1 MTCHQQSQQNWW
13 CLALRLAATTPSLHQ
28 APSCPLVSAFALCF
42 SLWFCSAFCLGVSFS
57 SFSTLQSLS
66 QALDSSNIIYPRAVM
81 SFPEW
86 LTSPF
91 LCSLN
96 TSELVTAELK
106 RPGCEYH
113 KRVCFPHL
121 TGTSGGDHGNAP
133 DIEQVANGAA
143 GFLIGPSP
151 QPAGLSYCFI
161 FGQQGQVY
169 SHDLGKRRE
178 PSTQAGTFYFSSWR
192 GQRSL
197 RTPI

>member
-1 MTCHQQSQQNWW
+1 MSPAKSAKLMVSGTKAGRHHPV
-13 CLALRLAATTPSLHQ
+13 LAPGSFLSPGLCICSVLLAVVLFRFLPR
-28 APSCPLVSAFALCF
+28 
-42 SLWFCSAFCLGVSFS
+42 GVILLLLYFTISFS
-57 SFSTLQSLS
+57 GFRL
-66 QALDSSNIIYPRAVM
+66 SSNIIYPRAVM

-151 QPAGLSYCFI
+151 RPAGLSYCFI

-169 SHDLGKRRE
+169 SHDLGKRHE